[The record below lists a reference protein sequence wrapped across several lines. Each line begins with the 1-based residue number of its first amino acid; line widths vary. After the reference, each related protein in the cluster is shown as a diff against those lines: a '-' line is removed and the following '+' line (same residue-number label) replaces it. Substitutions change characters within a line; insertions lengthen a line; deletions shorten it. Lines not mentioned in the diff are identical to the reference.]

1 MARDSQAALVA
12 LNRFGLGARG
22 GASGDLINAAS
33 DPRGFVKAELARP
46 NGVLLE
52 APGLQ
57 STPQLGQAVFAY
69 QDEVKQAREAAAK
82 AGTPPEAPP
91 LQAPADQKPGPR
103 RNLSL
108 NTAATEIAGQMAEA
122 KPADAAAKPETMQ
135 PNMAA
140 PPAAKPAPQP
150 LNVIQKTFRAE
161 ALARLQRATLV
172 ECGFTE
178 RLVVFWSNH
187 FCISASKGELARIWA
202 GAFEREAIRPHVLGR
217 FADMLKAVEQHPA
230 MLFFLDNQQ
239 SLGPDSRAGQN
250 RKRGL
255 NENLAREI
263 MELHTLGVGG
273 GYTQE
278 DVTSLARIITGWTF
292 AGRQGGLGTPGSFAF
307 NVNAHQ
313 PGPQVLLGKTYEP
326 TGLAQGE
333 AALADIA
340 RHPSTANFIAT
351 KLVRHFVADDPPQA
365 LVARLRDVFVKT
377 DGDLKA
383 MATALVDSDEAW
395 KAPLTKMRSPY
406 DFLVASGRLLARVP
420 EDPGAYL
427 NGLNLLGQ
435 PLWSPSGPNGFPD
448 TVAAWAAPEGMKLRL
463 DIAAQM
469 GARLGNNIEPAR
481 PAGIRS
487 GRRGVDRNAADHR
500 ARGIAPAGAGAAA
513 DVAGNAEEMMMIDCV
528 ENRLLTSRRGLLLG
542 GASFAAWAYLPKF
555 ARAADG
561 RDPRLIVVILRGA
574 LDGLSTVAPVGDP
587 DYAGLHGSIA
597 LAADGAHPR
606 DHARFLLRAAS
617 GYAGVRA
624 HVSRHACRS
633 DPRGGDTLSRP
644 FAFRRPGRARKRLCR
659 PRPGAVRLAQP
670 RAGSAA
676 ARRARVER
684 PCGRADHAAGAARQC
699 ADRRLGAGGAAA
711 GRRRHRDAA
720 RRSLPSPRSRVGDG
734 PLAGPPVGEGRKR
747 RRHEAEGRQSG
758 RADAPGRA
766 RRRQADGGRRRPAH
780 RRARLRRLGYARQ

>member
-12 LNRFGLGARG
+12 LNRFGFGARG

-69 QDEVKQAREAAAK
+69 QDQVKQAREAAK
-82 AGTPPEAPP
+82 AAAPAEAPA
-91 LQAPADQKPGPR
+91 QAPADQKPGLR

-108 NTAATEIAGQMAEA
+108 NAAATEIAGPMAEA
-122 KPADAAAKPETMQ
+122 KPADNATMQ
-135 PNMAA
+135 PNAAA

-217 FADMLKAVEQHPA
+217 FADMLKSVEQHPA

-273 GYTQE
+273 GYTQN

-292 AGRQGGLGTPGSFAF
+292 AGRQGQLGTPGCFVF
-307 NVNAHQ
+307 NTNAHQ

-351 KLVRHFVADDPPQA
+351 KFVRHFVADDPPPA
-365 LVARLRDVFVKT
+365 LVARLRETFVKT

-395 KAPLTKMRSPY
+395 RAPLTKMRSPY

-420 EDPGAYL
+420 EDPGGYL
-427 NGLNLLGQ
+427 NNLNLLGQ
-435 PLWSPSGPNGFPD
+435 PLWSPAGPNGFPD
-448 TVAAWAAPEGMKLRL
+448 TSAAWAAPEGMKLRL

-469 GARLGNNIEPAR
+469 GARLGPNIDPLDLLEF
-481 PAGIRS
+481 
-487 GRRGVDRNAADHR
+487 
-500 ARGIAPAGAGAAA
+500 AAA
-513 DVAGNAEEMMMIDCV
+513 DAASVETRKTIERAE
-528 ENRLLTSRRGLLLG
+528 SRQQALALLLM
-542 GASFAAWAYLPKF
+542 SPEMQ
-555 ARAADG
+555 
-561 RDPRLIVVILRGA
+561 
-574 LDGLSTVAPVGDP
+574 
-587 DYAGLHGSIA
+587 
-597 LAADGAHPR
+597 
-606 DHARFLLRAAS
+606 
-617 GYAGVRA
+617 
-624 HVSRHACRS
+624 
-633 DPRGGDTLSRP
+633 
-644 FAFRRPGRARKRLCR
+644 RR
-659 PRPGAVRLAQP
+659 
-670 RAGSAA
+670 
-676 ARRARVER
+676 
-684 PCGRADHAAGAARQC
+684 
-699 ADRRLGAGGAAA
+699 
-711 GRRRHRDAA
+711 
-720 RRSLPSPRSRVGDG
+720 
-734 PLAGPPVGEGRKR
+734 
-747 RRHEAEGRQSG
+747 
-758 RADAPGRA
+758 
-766 RRRQADGGRRRPAH
+766 
-780 RRARLRRLGYARQ
+780 

>member
-1 MARDSQAALVA
+1 MDSESGWQGAKDKSMARDSQAALVA
-12 LNRFGLGARG
+12 LNRFGFGARG

-69 QDEVKQAREAAAK
+69 QDQVKQAREAAAK
-82 AGTPPEAPP
+82 AGTPPEAPQP
-91 LQAPADQKPGPR
+91 PADQKPALR

-108 NTAATEIAGQMAEA
+108 NTVATEIAGQMAEA
-122 KPADAAAKPETMQ
+122 KQADNKQADNKLTDNSAKPETMQ
-135 PNMAA
+135 PSMTA
-140 PPAAKPAPQP
+140 PQPAKPAPQP

-292 AGRQGGLGTPGSFAF
+292 AGRQGQLGPPGSFVF
-307 NVNAHQ
+307 NANAHQ
-313 PGPQVLLGKTYEP
+313 PDPQMLLGKTYEP
-326 TGLAQGE
+326 AGLAQGE

-351 KLVRHFVADDPPQA
+351 KFVRHFVADDPPPA

-383 MATALVDSDEAW
+383 LAAALVDSDEAW

-406 DFLVASGRLLARVP
+406 DFVVASGRLLARVP
-420 EDPGAYL
+420 EDPGGYL
-427 NGLNLLGQ
+427 NNLNLLGQ
-435 PLWSPSGPNGFPD
+435 PLWSPAGPNGFPD
-448 TVAAWAAPEGMKLRL
+448 TSAAWAAPEGMKLRL

-469 GARLGNNIEPAR
+469 GARLGNNIDPLDLLEF
-481 PAGIRS
+481 
-487 GRRGVDRNAADHR
+487 
-500 ARGIAPAGAGAAA
+500 AAA
-513 DVAGNAEEMMMIDCV
+513 DAASVETRKTIERAE
-528 ENRLLTSRRGLLLG
+528 SRQQALALLLM
-542 GASFAAWAYLPKF
+542 SPEMQ
-555 ARAADG
+555 
-561 RDPRLIVVILRGA
+561 
-574 LDGLSTVAPVGDP
+574 
-587 DYAGLHGSIA
+587 
-597 LAADGAHPR
+597 
-606 DHARFLLRAAS
+606 
-617 GYAGVRA
+617 
-624 HVSRHACRS
+624 
-633 DPRGGDTLSRP
+633 
-644 FAFRRPGRARKRLCR
+644 RR
-659 PRPGAVRLAQP
+659 
-670 RAGSAA
+670 
-676 ARRARVER
+676 
-684 PCGRADHAAGAARQC
+684 
-699 ADRRLGAGGAAA
+699 
-711 GRRRHRDAA
+711 
-720 RRSLPSPRSRVGDG
+720 
-734 PLAGPPVGEGRKR
+734 
-747 RRHEAEGRQSG
+747 
-758 RADAPGRA
+758 
-766 RRRQADGGRRRPAH
+766 
-780 RRARLRRLGYARQ
+780 